1 MKSQVPSGQVR
12 VGVVVRP
19 LLPHEKEHG
28 AEHCVKIINGKKVTF
43 THHPGNGITTS
54 SVPQFDF
61 DRAFAAAGTTQ
72 HKSIYDGLIAPLVD
86 NVFEGYSATVFAYG
100 QTGSGKTFVM
110 GNGSNGNNTEGI
122 IPSTVKGI
130 FEKKS
135 ELEVTG
141 SIVTLDMSY
150 LEIYKEECFDLLAE
164 VVGGHATGGDSS
176 RNKLEMRDNTR
187 GETVIEGLCSVT
199 VISEE
204 DVHRLLELAA
214 TARST
219 SKTAM
224 NARSSR
230 SHAIATFHV
239 KIVTTTNNT
248 DAAMVSTDSAIAA
261 DDQPME
267 VVAAATTTLTL
278 CSKMHLV
285 FYYPYIPSL
294 TISHIPSDNACL
306 PACLVTT
313 GGLGG

>member
-28 AEHCVKIINGKKVTF
+28 AENCVKIVNGKRVTF
-43 THHPGNGITTS
+43 THHPGTGIATS
-54 SVPQFDF
+54 SIPQFDF
-61 DRAFAAAGTTQ
+61 DRAFAGTQ
-72 HKSIYDGLIAPLVD
+72 HKSIYDGLIAPLLD
-86 NVFEGYSATVFAYG
+86 NVFECYSATVFAYG

-110 GNGSNGNNTEGI
+110 GNGSGGNNTEGI

-135 ELEVTG
+135 ELEATG

-164 VVGGHATGGDSS
+164 VVGGSTAGGDSS
-176 RNKLEMRDNTR
+176 RNRLEMRDNTR

-199 VISEE
+199 VIGEE

-214 TARST
+214 CARST

-239 KIVTTTNNT
+239 KIVTTDTNAT
-248 DAAMVSTDSAIAA
+248 ATAEELAAASA
-261 DDQPME
+261 DDLPTTA
-267 VVAAATTTLTL
+267 AAATTTLTL

-285 FYYPYIPSL
+285 SYPITPSL
-294 TISHIPSDNACL
+294 THPTHIHTLSDAVL
-306 PACLVTT
+306 S
-313 GGLGG
+313 